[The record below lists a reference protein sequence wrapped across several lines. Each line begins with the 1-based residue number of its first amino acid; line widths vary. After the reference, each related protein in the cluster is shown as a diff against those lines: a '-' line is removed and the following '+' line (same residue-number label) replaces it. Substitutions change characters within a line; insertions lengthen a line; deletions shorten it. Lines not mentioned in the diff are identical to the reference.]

1 MSQQSLKTVLRL
13 SHNYTVDS
21 VGYSTYIFTCLS
33 KKISPKKLLE
43 ENSKKK
49 KKRKTIAQRT
59 LALFLFTSA
68 DWIGSIFLPRHL
80 ICSYCMNNETR
91 DDQEPFRSWWL
102 GLQTTCS
109 HNLGPL
115 YLIIDLP

>member
-49 KKRKTIAQRT
+49 KKTIAQRT
-59 LALFLFTSA
+59 LALFYLRPL
-68 DWIGSIFLPRHL
+68 IG
-80 ICSYCMNNETR
+80 
-91 DDQEPFRSWWL
+91 
-102 GLQTTCS
+102 
-109 HNLGPL
+109 
-115 YLIIDLP
+115 